1 ATPSMACAAESSSA
15 PPDNDKP
22 VIVRVKRRASQSSLE
37 AFWLEINER
46 PLKRPLLGFES
57 LSLSD
62 SSAKVEEAL
71 KVKKVFVQHVETVSS
86 SEPGSTVAVESDA
99 KRKDQRRTFRTEI
112 KEDKLLEKAKGQ
124 QEICLEVYSM
134 LCNLPFFFHGHQL
147 LSKNARFEQIWR
159 HRKGKKEA
167 MHDEAIHDIC
177 RLYDVVRVDADETST
192 NVQEKEDL
200 EDDMMMPTSKDDY
213 VYDLY
218 AVKNGISMAEEDASN
233 LFPLVQVD
241 DDDGF
246 YAGPDA
252 SEYESDDSNA
262 ENNPLNDYPD
272 EESSDDAEVESRTSD
287 DKSEEDEC
295 STASG
300 KSSEVESLGH
310 HDFSDGGDPLFEDDI
325 YGDDDYDVYGC
336 DEDDDGDDEDWR

>member
-1 ATPSMACAAESSSA
+1 MACAAESSSA

-46 PLKRPLLGFES
+46 PLKRPLLDFES

-71 KVKKVFVQHVETVSS
+71 KVKKVFVRHVETVSS
-86 SEPGSTVAVESDA
+86 SEVTYDVLQSFVPGSTVTVESDA

-112 KEDKLLEKAKGQ
+112 
-124 QEICLEVYSM
+124 
-134 LCNLPFFFHGHQL
+134 L

-192 NVQEKEDL
+192 EVQEKEDL
-200 EDDMMMPTSKDDY
+200 EDDMMMASYLPLLREFIPSAAAEIESGIHDYVSKQASKDDY

-218 AVKNGISMAEEDASN
+218 AVKNGISMTEEDASN

-272 EESSDDAEVESRTSD
+272 EESSEHAEVESRTSD
-287 DKSEEDEC
+287 DESEEES

-310 HDFSDGGDPLFEDDI
+310 HDLSDGGDPLFEDDI
-325 YGDDDYDVYGC
+325 YGDDDNYVYGC

>member
-1 ATPSMACAAESSSA
+1 MACAAESSSA
-15 PPDNDKP
+15 APDNDKP

-46 PLKRPLLGFES
+46 PLKRPLLDFES

-71 KVKKVFVQHVETVSS
+71 KVKTVFVQRVETVSS
-86 SEPGSTVAVESDA
+86 SEVTYDVLQSFV
-99 KRKDQRRTFRTEI
+99 KR
-112 KEDKLLEKAKGQ
+112 DKLLEKAKGQ
-124 QEICLEVYSM
+124 QE
-134 LCNLPFFFHGHQL
+134 L

-192 NVQEKEDL
+192 EVQEKEDL
-200 EDDMMMPTSKDDY
+200 EDDMMMASYLPLLREFIPSAAAEIESGIHDYVSKQASEDDY

-218 AVKNGISMAEEDASN
+218 AVKNGISMTEEDASN

-272 EESSDDAEVESRTSD
+272 EESSQDAEVESRTSD
-287 DKSEEDEC
+287 DKSEKDES

-300 KSSEVESLGH
+300 KSSEDENRGH

-325 YGDDDYDVYGC
+325 YSDDDDDSDVYGC
-336 DEDDDGDDEDWR
+336 DKDDDGDDEDWR